1 MEYIQNELF
10 KLQDEGYREF
20 QSALIPT
27 VDKIRI
33 IGVRIPEL
41 RRLSK
46 QIDMKSASA
55 FMGELPHEYYEE
67 DNLHAFL
74 IERIT
79 DIDLCFKEL
88 DRFLPYV
95 DNWATCDMMAPKVV
109 IKDKELLL
117 SKAYEWMASNH
128 VYTIRYGI
136 SVLMKY
142 FLDDDFSTEY
152 ANKVAS
158 VVSDEYYVNMM
169 CAWYFATALAKQY
182 DSIVPYLEEKKLPV
196 WVHNK
201 TISKAK
207 DSLRISKETKEYLNT
222 LKINQKSNLK

>member
-1 MEYIQNELF
+1 MEFIHKELF
-10 KLQDEGYREF
+10 KLQDKGYREF
-20 QSALIPT
+20 QSALLPT
-27 VDKIRI
+27 VNEDRVV
-33 IGVRIPEL
+33 GVRIPIL
-41 RRLSK
+41 RKFAKNLDKASSK
-46 QIDMKSASA
+46 K
-55 FMGELPHEYYEE
+55 FMSGLPHKYYEE

-109 IKDKELLL
+109 IKDKERLL
-117 SKAYEWMASNH
+117 SKAYEWIAADH

-142 FLDDDFSTEY
+142 FLDNDFSAEY

-207 DSLRISKETKEYLNT
+207 DSLRISKEIKEYLNT

>member
-1 MEYIQNELF
+1 MEFIHKELF
-10 KLQDEGYREF
+10 KLQDKGYREF

-27 VDKIRI
+27 VNKDRVV
-33 IGVRIPEL
+33 GVRIPIL
-41 RRLSK
+41 RKFAKNLDK
-46 QIDMKSASA
+46 ASA
-55 FMGELPHEYYEE
+55 KKFMSGLPHKYYEE

-117 SKAYEWMASNH
+117 SKAYEWMASDH

-142 FLDDDFSTEY
+142 FLDDAFSTEY

-207 DSLRISKETKEYLNT
+207 DSLRISKEIKEYLNT

>member
-1 MEYIQNELF
+1 MEFIHKELF
-10 KLQDEGYREF
+10 KLQDKGYREF
-20 QSALIPT
+20 QSALLPT
-27 VDKIRI
+27 VNKDSVV
-33 IGVRIPEL
+33 GVRIPIL
-41 RRLSK
+41 RKFAKNLDK
-46 QIDMKSASA
+46 ASA
-55 FMGELPHEYYEE
+55 KKFMSVLPHKYYEE

-109 IKDKELLL
+109 IKDKERLLA
-117 SKAYEWMASNH
+117 KAYEWIASDH

-207 DSLRISKETKEYLNT
+207 DSLRISKEIKEYLNT

>member
-109 IKDKELLL
+109 IKDKERLLA
-117 SKAYEWMASNH
+117 KAYEWIASDH

-207 DSLRISKETKEYLNT
+207 DSLRISKEIKEYLNT